1 MSQVTAMRRQQ
12 GLGMELGMKPTL
24 EVVMA
29 IGEGTYGK
37 AS

>member
-24 EVVMA
+24 EKVMA